1 MRVLAVEHP
10 SFMLHQ
16 QRLWHPER
24 PDRLIAAREGLE
36 LAPVEIVE
44 ATAEPVDQRLLSAL
58 HTPEYITAIEGFCA
72 AGGGDLDADTYAV
85 AETWEA
91 ALRSAGAGPLAVER
105 LRAGEADAAFCL
117 VRPPGHHALSNRAM
131 GFCIFNNAALTAR
144 FLADQA
150 QKVAIV
156 DWDVHHGNG
165 TQELFV
171 TDGRVLYISL
181 HQFPYY
187 PGGGWLDETGYGP
200 GAGRNLNIPVPGG
213 TNGDVYREAFR
224 RVVLPVTRQ
233 FAPDWLLVSSGYD
246 AHRDDP
252 LADVMLI
259 ESDYAYMANSLVELV
274 PAGRT
279 VVFLEGGYDVNAIR
293 ASVSATFSGL
303 AGVIDPGAAP
313 HGESEPA
320 AWRALELAEK
330 AAGEFWEVR

>member
-44 ATAEPVDQRLLSAL
+44 ATAEPVDQQLLAAL
-58 HTPEYITAIEGFCA
+58 HTPEYIAAIEGFCA

-85 AETWEA
+85 AESWEA
-91 ALRSAGAGPLAVER
+91 AIRSAGAGPVAVER
-105 LRAGEADAAFCL
+105 LQNGAADAAFCL

-144 FLADQA
+144 FLADQG

-259 ESDYAYMANSLVELV
+259 ESDYAYMANSLVEIV

-313 HGESEPA
+313 HADSEPA
-320 AWRALELAEK
+320 AWRSLELAEK